1 MEYSSTIFI
10 SKPRYFFRIIDYCIE
25 HIFKR
30 IISNMKVGFEDYSH
44 ATLPSSEINFR
55 NISNDQ
61 LGVLFQMFSE
71 LNSQNVTVTIEL
83 KSRLGNSQDSLSE
96 LSDVSNVKV
105 K

>member
-1 MEYSSTIFI
+1 MQPVDRTSSTMIDLGIWNIVPPYSFQSLDIF
-10 SKPRYFFRIIDYCIE
+10 SGLLTCIE

-30 IISNMKVGFEDYSH
+30 ILSNMKVGFEDYSH

-71 LNSQNVTVTIEL
+71 L
-83 KSRLGNSQDSLSE
+83 
-96 LSDVSNVKV
+96 
-105 K
+105 